1 MFAFYIYSAPPYMFT
16 GGGSN
21 SNGDS
26 KSTQNKAP
34 GVNGANP
41 RNSEADTTVPLNK
54 SRLDPLFKS
63 GIEYL
68 SFWGVHN
75 F

>member
-16 GGGSN
+16 GGGNN
-21 SNGDS
+21 SNGGDS
-26 KSTQNKAP
+26 KSALNRAP

-41 RNSEADTTVPLNK
+41 RNSDADTTVPLNK

-63 GIEYL
+63 RI
-68 SFWGVHN
+68 F
-75 F
+75 